1 MKTTISKPIGTL
13 LRMAALS
20 LVLTGCEEENVRAKR
35 DAGDAAHSPGRAGRR
50 TAPVC
55 APIPDSLQV
64 PAGNRLVLQ
73 AYARGVQVY
82 QVRRSA
88 AAPNVFEWAAVAPVA
103 SLYAKP
109 NFTNEVMDHYRGPS
123 WEFTKG
129 PAKGEKVVAARL
141 RGVTRDATAIPW
153 LLLKTVDS
161 LSTANNQITFVQRIC
176 TTGGLAPTTGA
187 DAAHLGALDSIPYTA
202 TYLFYAKSDR
212 LPGW

>member
-1 MKTTISKPIGTL
+1 
-13 LRMAALS
+13 MAAIF
-20 LVLTGCEEENVRAKR
+20 LVLTSCEEENVRAKSA
-35 DAGDAAHSPGRAGRR
+35 AGDAAHYPGSAGRR
-50 TAPVC
+50 AAPVC
-55 APIPDSLQV
+55 APIPDSLRV

-73 AYARGVQVY
+73 TYARGVQVY

-88 AAPNVFEWAAVAPVA
+88 ADPNVFEWAAVAPVA
-103 SLYAKP
+103 SLYTKP
-109 NFTNEVMDHYRGPS
+109 NFTNKVMDHYQGPS
-123 WEFTKG
+123 WAFTKG

-187 DAAHLGALDSIPYTA
+187 DAAHLGQLDSIPYTA
-202 TYLFYAKSDR
+202 TYLFYAKTDR

>member
-1 MKTTISKPIGTL
+1 MKTTISKPLDTL
-13 LRMAALS
+13 LRMAVLS

-35 DAGDAAHSPGRAGRR
+35 EAGDAAPYTGRAGRR
-50 TAPVC
+50 TAPIC
-55 APIPDSLQV
+55 APIPDTLQV

-73 AYARGVQVY
+73 AYAKGVQVY
-82 QVRRSA
+82 QVKRNA
-88 AAPNVFEWAAVAPVA
+88 ADPNVFEWAAVAPVA
-103 SLYAKP
+103 SLYANP
-109 NFTNEVMDHYRGPS
+109 NFTNKVMDHYKGPS
-123 WEFTKG
+123 WAFTKG

-187 DAAHLGALDSIPYTA
+187 DAAHLGQLDSIPYTA
-202 TYLFYAKSDR
+202 TYLFYSESDLR
-212 LPGW
+212 SGW

>member
-1 MKTTISKPIGTL
+1 
-13 LRMAALS
+13 
-20 LVLTGCEEENVRAKR
+20 
-35 DAGDAAHSPGRAGRR
+35 
-50 TAPVC
+50 
-55 APIPDSLQV
+55 
-64 PAGNRLVLQ
+64 
-73 AYARGVQVY
+73 
-82 QVRRSA
+82 
-88 AAPNVFEWAAVAPVA
+88 
-103 SLYAKP
+103 
-109 NFTNEVMDHYRGPS
+109 
-123 WEFTKG
+123 
-129 PAKGEKVVAARL
+129 VVAARL